1 MKKVIFSGMIGNGLE
16 WYDYALYAYMVTTIS
31 KLFFPAGDE
40 TLNLLAT
47 LGIFAVGFIARP
59 FGGVLFGIIGDKF
72 GRRTALVASIFLMA
86 FPTGCIGLLPTYE
99 QIGILAPLLLI
110 VLRMLQGL
118 SLGGAFS
125 GTVIFLVEHAP
136 PNKRGLISSV
146 SLVSL
151 VIGVLL
157 GSLVVMLMQ
166 VSLSDAQFESWGWRV
181 PFLLGVPFGF
191 VGLYIRNHV
200 EESPIYEEAKQN
212 DALSKT
218 PVRDVLTGEWRH
230 VLQTIGIYISLVMP
244 FYLVTAYFIT
254 FTENTL
260 GRSRTEALL
269 LNVMVMLI
277 LLVLSPLSAALSDRI
292 GRRKLLMSAAAAFLL
307 LSYPLFSLLLMKDL
321 NSIILGHI
329 FFAVLVSIYTAP
341 VMPVLVEIFPT
352 RVRYTGMALSYN
364 ISAAVFGGTAPLVA
378 QWLINQTGDVHS
390 IAYYVMACAVIS
402 LTALFFYRD
411 RYKEPLQ

>member
-31 KLFFPAGDE
+31 KLFFPAGDDA
-40 TLNLLAT
+40 TNLLAT

-125 GTVIFLVEHAP
+125 GTIIFLVEHAP

-166 VSLSDAQFESWGWRV
+166 VSLSEAQFESWGWRV

-191 VGLYIRNHV
+191 VGMYIRNHV
-200 EESPIYEEAKQN
+200 EESPVYEEAKQN
-212 DALSKT
+212 GALSKT
-218 PVRDVLTGEWRH
+218 PVRDVLAHEWKH
-230 VLQTIGIYISLVMP
+230 VLQTVGIYISVVMP

-269 LNVMVMLI
+269 LNVMVMVI
-277 LLVLSPLSAALSDRI
+277 LLVLAPLSAALSDRI
-292 GRRKLLMSAAAAFLL
+292 GRRKLLMCAAAAFLL
-307 LSYPLFSLLLMKDL
+307 FSYPIFSLLLMKDL

-341 VMPVLVEIFPT
+341 VMAVLVEIFPT

-390 IAYYVMACAVIS
+390 IAYYVMVCAVVS
-402 LTALFFYRD
+402 LIALFFYRD

>member
-1 MKKVIFSGMIGNGLE
+1 
-16 WYDYALYAYMVTTIS
+16 
-31 KLFFPAGDE
+31 
-40 TLNLLAT
+40 
-47 LGIFAVGFIARP
+47 
-59 FGGVLFGIIGDKF
+59 
-72 GRRTALVASIFLMA
+72 
-86 FPTGCIGLLPTYE
+86 
-99 QIGILAPLLLI
+99 
-110 VLRMLQGL
+110 
-118 SLGGAFS
+118 
-125 GTVIFLVEHAP
+125 
-136 PNKRGLISSV
+136 
-146 SLVSL
+146 
-151 VIGVLL
+151 
-157 GSLVVMLMQ
+157 MLMQ

-390 IAYYVMACAVIS
+390 IAYYVMVCAVIS
-402 LTALFFYRD
+402 LIALFFYRD